1 MGQMEMETDV
11 TDYPLPNISFD
22 LAGQV
27 ALVTG
32 ATSGLGW
39 RFAEVLAAAGATV
52 VPTGR
57 RRDRLEELTSLIA
70 RRGGKAHQSGS
81 MWPTPKPYW
90 KGSPKQRRPS
100 VRSPSP

>member
-1 MGQMEMETDV
+1 MTHYV
-11 TDYPLPNISFD
+11 LPNVSFD

-57 RRDRLEELTSLIA
+57 RRERLEGLASLIA
-70 RRGGKAHQSGS
+70 SRGGKACPIQIDVADADAILDG
-81 MWPTPKPYW
+81 WQ
-90 KGSPKQRRPS
+90 KQRK
-100 VRSPSP
+100 RSGQSRSL